1 MRLRGP
7 VTGFA
12 GDVFMETVLLLAG
25 LVTMAI
31 AANSRARE
39 DDIFRNF
46 SLCGG
51 FSMESSICK
60 RRRQDD
66 ISCRDNPDNDDG
78 DDNRKSSYLL
88 RNFS

>member
-1 MRLRGP
+1 
-7 VTGFA
+7 
-12 GDVFMETVLLLAG
+12 METVLFLGG
-25 LVTMAI
+25 LVDMAI

-39 DDIFRNF
+39 DDIFCNF

-51 FSMESSICK
+51 FSMESPICK

-66 ISCRDNPDNDDG
+66 ISCRDNPRNDDC